1 MREERYDVV
10 VVGAGP
16 GGSIAA
22 RTAAES
28 GLNVLLIEK
37 NQEIG
42 VPVRCAEGVSK
53 RVGDFVRLP
62 KECIATEAA
71 GARIFSPDGT
81 CVELSEKTTQRRLAE
96 VGYVLERKL
105 FDKYLARL
113 AADSGVEV
121 RVKTQAVSVLRN
133 GSFVKGVVTKDAFGD
148 TEIFADVVIAADG
161 VESKIGRLAGLE
173 TRIKPADL
181 EVCAQFYMTGVD
193 VDEDFSEFYLG
204 NSIAPGG
211 YAWVFPKGERSAN
224 VGVGIEAA
232 RSKNGARALDY
243 LKAFVRRKFPKGRV
257 LGKIFGAVPVSGPIK
272 SVADGIILVGDAA
285 RQADPL
291 TGGGILNA
299 IEAGRIAG
307 EVVAEAFERKDFSK
321 DSLREYEE
329 RCKELN
335 ESLMKMYKARL
346 LVSRFSDK
354 ELNRLARSLEG
365 VKFGELNARELL
377 KELIKRNPRL
387 LTSLAKLFLS

>member
-16 GGSIAA
+16 GGSTAA
-22 RTAAES
+22 RVAAEH
-28 GLNVLLIEK
+28 GLDVLLIER

-53 RVGDFVRLP
+53 RVRDFVSLP
-62 KECIATEAA
+62 EECIAAEAS

-81 CVELSEKTTQRRLAE
+81 CVELSEKTARRGLAE

-113 AADSGVEV
+113 AADRGVEV
-121 RVKTQAVSVLRN
+121 RVKTQAVSVLKDGNSVR
-133 GSFVKGVVTKDAFGD
+133 GVVVRDISGEAK
-148 TEIFADVVIAADG
+148 IFADIVIAADG
-161 VESKIGRLAGLE
+161 VESRIGRMAGLE

-181 EVCAQFYMTGVD
+181 EVCAQFYMTGID
-193 VDEDFSEFYLG
+193 VEEDISEFYLG
-204 NSIAPGG
+204 NRIAPGG

-232 RSKNGARALDY
+232 RSKDGARALDY
-243 LKAFVRRKFPKGRV
+243 LKAFVRKKFPEGRV
-257 LGKIFGAVPVSGPIK
+257 LSHVYGAVPVSGPIK

-285 RQADPL
+285 RQTDPL

-299 IEAGRIAG
+299 MEAGKIAG
-307 EVVAEAFERKDFSK
+307 EVAAEAFKRKDFSEA
-321 DSLREYEE
+321 SLREYEV
-329 RCKELN
+329 RCRELN
-335 ESLMKMYKARL
+335 ERLMKMYRARL
-346 LVSRFSDK
+346 LISKLGDE
-354 ELNRLARSLEG
+354 ELNALAHSLEG
-365 VKFGELNARELL
+365 VKFEELNARELL

-387 LTSLAKLFLS
+387 LMSLAKLFL